1 MQHNNRNTCCR
12 RLFVELQSGPRF
24 SADPKA
30 FAQALNLDHT
40 IQQVYTASSSIVLAL
55 RTRFLASNTVHALQD
70 GQEFL
75 KLLLSLLET
84 RLAESGQP
92 VRFVTCAFSQHKFV
106 MHDLFGWLA
115 VHFFWRVW
123 FAQLLQPC
131 GGLTHAR
138 HKRVT

>member
-1 MQHNNRNTCCR
+1 MQHNIQNTCCR

-40 IQQVYTASSSIVLAL
+40 IQQACTACCSTVSAL
-55 RTRFLASNTVHALQD
+55 CSRSHASNTLHALQD

-84 RLAESGQP
+84 KLAESGQP
-92 VRFVTCAFSQHKFV
+92 VSFVNYCFQHNTS
-106 MHDLFGWLA
+106 L
-115 VHFFWRVW
+115 
-123 FAQLLQPC
+123 
-131 GGLTHAR
+131 
-138 HKRVT
+138 

>member
-1 MQHNNRNTCCR
+1 MQHNNQNIRCR

-55 RTRFLASNTVHALQD
+55 CTRSLASNTVHALQD

-84 RLAESGQP
+84 KLAESGQP
-92 VRFVTCAFSQHKFV
+92 VRFVTCAVSRHKFV
-106 MHDLFGWLA
+106 MHDLFGWFA
-115 VHFFWRVW
+115 VHSVWRI
-123 FAQLLQPC
+123 FSA
-131 GGLTHAR
+131 
-138 HKRVT
+138 

>member
-1 MQHNNRNTCCR
+1 MQHNHQNTCCR
-12 RLFVELQSGPRF
+12 GLFVELQSGPRF

-40 IQQVYTASSSIVLAL
+40 IQQVGTACCPVCTPSHAI
-55 RTRFLASNTVHALQD
+55 NNVHALQD

-84 RLAESGQP
+84 KLAESGQP
-92 VRFVTCAFSQHKFV
+92 VRFVTCVFSQHKFV

-115 VHFFWRVW
+115 VCFVWRV
-123 FAQLLQPC
+123 
-131 GGLTHAR
+131 
-138 HKRVT
+138 